1 MGEARVWQLGKS
13 MAASSVLLWLAALL
27 TTANLQQQAQQPSQ
41 QQQFNQPP
49 PPQQFNQPP
58 PQQQQQMNQP
68 PPPQQ
73 QQLNQPPPQQQQMN
87 QPPPPPQQQQFN
99 QPPPPPP
106 PQQQQM
112 NQPPPPP
119 PPQQQQQQFN
129 QPPPPPPPQQQQSML
144 QQQAAAA
151 AAAQQQ
157 RFAPGVNPQ
166 QGQQIR
172 LPPGVSPE
180 QHQKMLRQQAQQ
192 GQGLAPGQ
200 NPPGHA
206 ANFAPPTPPPPSDDG
221 NDWLSGNDAPGIAM
235 EYKVHVE
242 AGKEDCYWQYVHPGA
257 TLYVSYQVL
266 KGGDG
271 NIGMAVR
278 DPKMKVVHPYAWKAS
293 SEYEESD
300 IPSGGYYSVCL
311 DNQFSRFSAKLVNL
325 YLTTF
330 RYDEWEKFSQE
341 LQDMDVTVENFTQTL
356 RSVDQRIQVMRQF
369 QSMSKGSEARDFNLI
384 QDNSSY
390 VQNWS
395 IAQALVVMLCTAVQ
409 VYFVKSFFKDPRE
422 GKGGGSGFK
431 MQT

>member
-1 MGEARVWQLGKS
+1 MNQLPPP
-13 MAASSVLLWLAALL
+13 
-27 TTANLQQQAQQPSQ
+27 QQ

-49 PPQQFNQPP
+49 PPQQ
-58 PQQQQQMNQP
+58 QQF
-68 PPPQQ
+68 
-73 QQLNQPPPQQQQMN
+73 N

-99 QPPPPPP
+99 QPPPP
-106 PQQQQM
+106 
-112 NQPPPPP
+112 
-119 PPQQQQQQFN
+119 QQQQQFN
-129 QPPPPPPPQQQQSML
+129 QPPQQQQFRQAPPQQQQFAPAPPPSQQQQTWSNKEQVRMAPGVPQQQQQVRMAPGVPPPQQQQRFAPGVQQQVQLPPGVSPQQHQAML
-144 QQQAAAA
+144 QQQAA

-166 QGQQIR
+166 QQQQIR

-271 NIGMAVR
+271 SIGMAVR
-278 DPKMKVVHPYAWKAS
+278 DPKMSVVHPYAWKAS
-293 SEYEESD
+293 SEYEENTA
-300 IPSGGYYSVCL
+300 IGGYYSVCL

-341 LQDMDVTVENFTQTL
+341 LQDMDVTVENFTSTL
-356 RSVDQRIQVMRQF
+356 RQVDQRIQIMRQF
-369 QSMSKGSEARDFNLI
+369 QSMTRSGEARDFNLI
-384 QDNSSY
+384 QDNSAY